1 MSCQIDIQLTKN
13 KKYAGQHPYFN
24 SGESLGLGGVWIDVI
39 EDVDKNKKEGNQK
52 RHSRKKY
59 VFFVIHTLIIYFPN
73 ICFVFWW
80 LLQCN
85 ILSYITCQ
93 VQCLEESEKISRRL
107 PRTNL
112 QNTTIQFLLSA
123 SYNSHLMASSRWWY
137 RTWSA
142 SPESKH

>member
-1 MSCQIDIQLTKN
+1 MTNVILFSLPKTKSMQANIHISIAVSPSALGEFELMLLKMLTRTRKR
-13 KKYAGQHPYFN
+13 
-24 SGESLGLGGVWIDVI
+24 VI
-39 EDVDKNKKEGNQK
+39 RSAILE
-52 RHSRKKY
+52 KKY

-80 LLQCN
+80 LLQYN
-85 ILSYITCQ
+85 ILSYITCR

-137 RTWSA
+137 RR
-142 SPESKH
+142 